1 MASLRLLLFLAISF
15 HSLTSSFLS
24 HSIHPNLIP
33 PWDIKVNTSDHI
45 HYCLLMSEITPDA
58 EPTGHFL
65 ARLDRLLESILLLSR
80 GTPLHLIF
88 LTEEES
94 IETIRK
100 RVEGSYA
107 RAAMDR
113 LLKVEEQERKI
124 KYKIPKLVVEFVNH
138 KDITDKF
145 AKSIVGM
152 KKHFNNW
159 DREYAVKG
167 KTIDNKLKLSW
178 AKLN

>member
-1 MASLRLLLFLAISF
+1 MI
-15 HSLTSSFLS
+15 
-24 HSIHPNLIP
+24 NLVYI
-33 PWDIKVNTSDHI
+33 
-45 HYCLLMSEITPDA
+45 C
-58 EPTGHFL
+58 
-65 ARLDRLLESILLLSR
+65 
-80 GTPLHLIF
+80 
-88 LTEEES
+88 
-94 IETIRK
+94 
-100 RVEGSYA
+100 
-107 RAAMDR
+107 
-113 LLKVEEQERKI
+113 RKI

-167 KTIDNKLKLSW
+167 KTIDNKLELSW